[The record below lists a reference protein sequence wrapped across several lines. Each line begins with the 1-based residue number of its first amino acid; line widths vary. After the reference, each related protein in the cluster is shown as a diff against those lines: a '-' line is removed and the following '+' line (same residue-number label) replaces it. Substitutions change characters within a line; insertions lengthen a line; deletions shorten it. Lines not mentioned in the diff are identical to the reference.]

1 MSTCVDRAS
10 RPLTPD
16 GRMKFITCSIAILT
30 SAIPVARL
38 PASEFTVCEQQRVP
52 VPEAHQ
58 AVAVDA
64 ESFYAIASR
73 KIARY
78 SKETNE
84 RLAEWTAPADSHI
97 LHLNSGLVIDGR
109 LYCANSNWPATPR
122 KNTIEIFEAGTLRH
136 LESEPFPESDR
147 AINWVERHRGAWWIV
162 FAGYGE
168 AEVRRTSLIRYDDK
182 WNATGE
188 WTFPESVIQ
197 RFLPNSNSGGA
208 FGPNGRLFVTG
219 HDAAEL
225 YVLDVPT
232 EGGELG
238 HVATVSAP
246 IAGQG
251 IAWDR
256 DNIGTLFGIVRSRRE
271 VVRMRL
277 SHSEE

>member
-1 MSTCVDRAS
+1 MSRSVDRGA
-10 RPLTPD
+10 RPLTSD
-16 GRMKFITCSIAILT
+16 SRTKVIACGIAIVV
-30 SAIPVARL
+30 SAIAATRL
-38 PASEFTVCEQQRVP
+38 PASEFTVRERQRVP

-58 AVAVDA
+58 AVAVDS

-78 SKETNE
+78 AKETNE
-84 RLAEWTAPADSHI
+84 RLAEWTAPAGSHI

-122 KNTIEIFEAGTLRH
+122 KNTVEIFEAGTLRH
-136 LESEPFPESDR
+136 LESKPFPESDR
-147 AINWVERHRGAWWIV
+147 AINWIERHRGAWWIV

-168 AEVRRTSLIRYDDK
+168 ADVRRTSLIRYDDK

-225 YVLDVPT
+225 YVLEVPAH
-232 EGGELG
+232 GGELS
-238 HVATVSAP
+238 HVATVAAP

-256 DNIGTLFGIVRSRRE
+256 DDIGTLFGIVRSRRD
-271 VVRMRL
+271 VVRMQV
-277 SHSEE
+277 SQSED

>member
-1 MSTCVDRAS
+1 
-10 RPLTPD
+10 
-16 GRMKFITCSIAILT
+16 MKFLTCSIAILA
-30 SAIPVARL
+30 SAIAVARL
-38 PASEFTVCEQQRVP
+38 SASELTVRELERVP

-64 ESFYAIASR
+64 ESFYVIASR

-78 SKETNE
+78 SKQTNE
-84 RLAEWTAPADSHI
+84 RVAEWTAPADSHI
-97 LHLNSGLVIDGR
+97 LHLNSGLVIDGK
-109 LYCANSNWPATPR
+109 LHCANSNWPATPR
-122 KNTIEIFEAGTLRH
+122 KNTVEIFEAGTLRH
-136 LESEPFPESDR
+136 LETKSFPESER

-168 AEVRRTSLIRYDDK
+168 ADVRRTSLVRYDDK

-188 WTFPESVIQ
+188 WTFPESVLQ

-208 FGPNGRLFVTG
+208 FGPAGRLFVTG
-219 HDAAEL
+219 HDHAEL
-225 YVLDVPT
+225 YVLDVPD

-238 HVATVSAP
+238 HVATVAAP

-256 DNIGTLFGIVRSRRE
+256 NDVGTLFGIVRSRRE
-271 VVRMRL
+271 VVRMRV
-277 SHSEE
+277 SHFEE